1 MNGAIEVNGV
11 WKRYPPA
18 VEALRGVN
26 LTVNHGEFVALLGRS
41 GSGKSTLLNILGG
54 LDRPDD
60 GKVRIAGI
68 EVDYAD
74 GDALVALRRQKLGFV
89 FQDFNLL
96 PSLTAQE
103 NVSFPLLFNYQNREE
118 RVMRA
123 SALLEDVGL
132 ADRADHYPREMS
144 GGEQQRVAI
153 ARALIADP
161 PVILADEPTGNLDTV
176 TSAGVIELLR
186 RINEEHGTTFLIVT
200 HDPEV
205 GEEADRTIEM
215 RDGEVVA

>member
-1 MNGAIEVNGV
+1 MNDAIEVAGV

-26 LTVNHGEFVALLGRS
+26 LTVGQGEFVALLGKS

-54 LDRPDD
+54 LDRPDE
-60 GKVRIAGI
+60 GTVTIAGV

-74 GDALVALRRQKLGFV
+74 GDALVSLRRQMHGFV

-96 PSLTAQE
+96 PSLTARE
-103 NVSFPLLFNYQNREE
+103 NVAFPLLFNYQNSDE
-118 RVMRA
+118 RARRA
-123 SALLEDVGL
+123 YALLEDVGL

-161 PVILADEPTGNLDTV
+161 SVILADEPTGNLDTA
-176 TSAGVIELLR
+176 TSAGVIGLLR
-186 RINEEHGTTFLIVT
+186 RINEERGTTFLIVT

-205 GEEADRTIEM
+205 GSQADRAIEM

>member
-1 MNGAIEVNGV
+1 MNDAIEVAGV

-18 VEALRGVN
+18 VEALRGVT
-26 LTVNHGEFVALLGRS
+26 LTVGQGEFVALLGKS

-54 LDRPDD
+54 LDRPDE
-60 GKVRIAGI
+60 GTVTIAGV

-74 GDALVALRRQKLGFV
+74 GDALVSLRRQMLGFV

-96 PSLTAQE
+96 PSLTARE
-103 NVSFPLLFNYQNREE
+103 NVAFPLLFNYQNSDE
-118 RVMRA
+118 RARRA
-123 SALLEDVGL
+123 YALLEDVGL

-161 PVILADEPTGNLDTV
+161 SVILADEPTGNLDTA
-176 TSAGVIELLR
+176 TSAGVIGLLR
-186 RINEEHGTTFLIVT
+186 RINEERGTTFLIVT

-205 GEEADRTIEM
+205 GSQADRAIEM

>member
-1 MNGAIEVNGV
+1 MIPAIEVRGV
-11 WKRYPPA
+11 WRRYPPA

-26 LTVNHGEFVALLGRS
+26 LAVDRGEFVALVGRS

-54 LDRPDD
+54 LDRPDE
-60 GKVRIAGI
+60 GTVGIAGV

-74 GDALVALRRQKLGFV
+74 GNALVALRRQTLGFV

-96 PSLTAQE
+96 PSLTAEE
-103 NVSFPLLFNYQNREE
+103 NVAFPLLFNYQDRNE
-118 RVMRA
+118 RARRA
-123 SALLEDVGL
+123 RALLEDVGL

-153 ARALIADP
+153 ARALVADP
-161 PVILADEPTGNLDTV
+161 PVILADEPTGNLDTR

-186 RINEEHGTTFLIVT
+186 QINMERGTTFLIVT

-205 GEEADRTIEM
+205 GAEADRTIEM

>member
-1 MNGAIEVNGV
+1 MNDAIEVAGV

-26 LTVNHGEFVALLGRS
+26 LTVGQGEFVALLGKS

-54 LDRPDD
+54 LDRPDE
-60 GKVRIAGI
+60 GTVTIAGV

-74 GDALVALRRQKLGFV
+74 GDALVSLRRQMLGFV

-96 PSLTAQE
+96 PSLTARE
-103 NVSFPLLFNYQNREE
+103 NVAFPLLFNYQNSDE
-118 RVMRA
+118 RARRA
-123 SALLEDVGL
+123 YALLEDVGL

-161 PVILADEPTGNLDTV
+161 SVILADEPTGNLDTA
-176 TSAGVIELLR
+176 TSAGVIGLLR
-186 RINEEHGTTFLIVT
+186 RINEERGTTFLIVT

-205 GEEADRTIEM
+205 GSQADRAIEM

>member
-1 MNGAIEVNGV
+1 MNGAIEVRGV
-11 WKRYPPA
+11 WRRYPPA

-26 LTVNHGEFVALLGRS
+26 LTVDRGEFVALFGRS

-54 LDRPDD
+54 LDRPDE
-60 GKVRIAGI
+60 GTVRIAGV

-74 GDALVALRRQKLGFV
+74 GDALVALRRQVLGFV

-96 PSLTAQE
+96 PSLTALE
-103 NVSFPLLFNYQNREE
+103 NVAFPLLFNYQDPGE
-118 RVMRA
+118 RTRRA
-123 SALLEDVGL
+123 LTLLEDVGL
-132 ADRADHYPREMS
+132 ADRADHYPRQMS

-161 PVILADEPTGNLDTV
+161 PVILADEPTGNLDTR

-186 RINEEHGTTFLIVT
+186 QINRERGTTFLIVT

>member
-1 MNGAIEVNGV
+1 MNDAIEVAGV

-26 LTVNHGEFVALLGRS
+26 LTVGQGEFVALLGKS

-54 LDRPDD
+54 LDRPDE
-60 GKVRIAGI
+60 GTVTIAGV

-74 GDALVALRRQKLGFV
+74 GDALVSLRRQMLGFV

-96 PSLTAQE
+96 PSLTARE
-103 NVSFPLLFNYQNREE
+103 NVAFPLLFNYQNSDE
-118 RVMRA
+118 RARRA
-123 SALLEDVGL
+123 YALLEDVGL

-161 PVILADEPTGNLDTV
+161 SVILADEPTGNLDTA
-176 TSAGVIELLR
+176 TSAGVIGLLR
-186 RINEEHGTTFLIVT
+186 RINEERGTTFLIVT

-205 GEEADRTIEM
+205 GSQADRAIEM
-215 RDGEVVA
+215 RDGEVVV